1 MKIATINA
9 IIINMTKTTI
19 TVMRRLPIPTLDMS
33 PIASP
38 IAKASPKL
46 SVFAN
51 LHLAIKLAKA
61 NTMNKITPIIAINQ
75 SLRKRLKI
83 KVIIAGTT

>member
-1 MKIATINA
+1 MLILEINTKIIAM
-9 IIINMTKTTI
+9 IINIIAITRTTPI
-19 TVMRRLPIPTLDMS
+19 ILPIPTLDMS

-51 LHLAIKLAKA
+51 LHLAMKFAKA
-61 NTMNKITPIIAINQ
+61 NTINKIIAI
-75 SLRKRLKI
+75 
-83 KVIIAGTT
+83 IIII